1 VGASETQK
9 NLKPKRKKNPNPE
22 RNLKKTQNPKETRK
36 NPERNPKTLKE
47 TNLQNPVGT

>member
-47 TNLQNPVGT
+47 THLQNPVGT